1 MTLKEVQKEALK
13 LPACEREELVQQLLA
28 SLASLGKHENRSEE
42 DPIFRGGSHPVDL
55 DVTEAA
61 VLEGERDPLYNLG
74 KNPASGGDLDGTSEL
89 DKYLYDRSRL

>member
-13 LPACEREELVQQLLA
+13 LSAREREELAQRL
-28 SLASLGKHENRSEE
+28 LASLGKHEKRIEK

-55 DVTEAA
+55 GVTEAA
-61 VLEGERDPLYNLG
+61 VLEGERDPIYNLG